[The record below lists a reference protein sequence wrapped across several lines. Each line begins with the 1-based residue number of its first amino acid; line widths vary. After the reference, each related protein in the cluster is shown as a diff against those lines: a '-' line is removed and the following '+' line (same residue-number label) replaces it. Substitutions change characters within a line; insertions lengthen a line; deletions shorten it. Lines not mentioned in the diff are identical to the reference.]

1 MERKSQREFEPIVR
15 TNAAGPRSSRA
26 RCRGR
31 LAGVIVW
38 VAAICAWPPLAPP
51 AGAVEQAWVRSEIRL
66 NVRSGAGVQF
76 RILGV
81 IGTGDEVAILKREED
96 WTKIRIP
103 DGKEGWIPVGY
114 LKPDAPPTIRLGQLE
129 TEVARLRE
137 ELAKSTSEAG
147 ELRSSSESLS
157 AKDEEQ
163 RGEIER
169 LSFENMKLRAGARWP
184 EMIAG
189 ASILAAGMIIGA
201 MLHRSSSRKPSS
213 RIRF

>member
-1 MERKSQREFEPIVR
+1 LEPIAR
-15 TNAAGPRSSRA
+15 TSAAQPSFSLP
-26 RCRGR
+26 RCRR
-31 LAGVIVW
+31 HLAGVIVW

-51 AGAVEQAWVRSEIRL
+51 ADAAEQAWVRSEIRL
-66 NVRSGAGVQF
+66 NVRSGSGVQF

-81 IGTGDEVAILKREED
+81 IGTGDAVTILKREEK
-96 WTKIRIP
+96 WTLIRLP
-103 DGKEGWIPVGY
+103 DGVEGWIPVGY

-129 TEVARLRE
+129 VEVETLRA
-137 ELAKSTSEAG
+137 ELAKSTNETG
-147 ELRSSSESLS
+147 ELRSTSESL
-157 AKDEEQ
+157 AANDEEQ
-163 RGEIER
+163 RAEIER
-169 LSFENMKLRAGARWP
+169 LTFDNLKLRAGARWP